1 MKNRYLPWV
10 KQLNIL
16 VKLPRLALTSN
27 CHDVTS
33 NIHKRSSL
41 TERRHL
47 SSSCSPLSTGEVV
60 VVTRSRHVLEDDLSG
75 VRGEGGD
82 GVAWGAGEQ
91 VVVGVEGEG
100 PPIPLGHEGRKWI
113 DVEATWCARV
123 FTSGRD

>member
-16 VKLPRLALTSN
+16 VKLSRLALTSY

-47 SSSCSPLSTGEVV
+47 SSSCSPLATGEVV
-60 VVTRSRHVLEDDLSG
+60 VVTRSRNVLEDDLSG
-75 VRGEGGD
+75 VWGKGGD

-91 VVVGVEGEG
+91 IVVGVEGEG

-113 DVEATWCARV
+113 YVEATWFARV